1 MDIENELLKL
11 YNKFMKANSAFA
23 DNLLIVPKTP
33 QSFLKFPTIVFV
45 ESSNVDNISGKSLN
59 RQEYMDRITYT
70 VEIYSKDIVVG
81 NTKYVSKVV
90 LKELINLTN
99 KFFNYV
105 GFNRISSNREEF
117 IDLTIDRHI
126 SIFEG
131 KINNWNGQI
140 I

>member
-11 YNKFMKANSAFA
+11 YNEFMKANSAFA

-33 QSFLKFPTIVFV
+33 QSFLKFPTIVFI
-45 ESSNVDNISGKSLN
+45 ESSNIDDIRGKSLN

-81 NTKYVSKVV
+81 NTKYASKVV

-105 GFNRISSNREEF
+105 GLNRISSNREEF